1 MTALSV
7 FLTHMSITAL
17 FLYIQVKNDW
27 KIVTYLMMA
36 TITEIEVS
44 FNGKIG

>member
-1 MTALSV
+1 MVA
-7 FLTHMSITAL
+7 
-17 FLYIQVKNDW
+17 KNDW
-27 KIVTYLMMA
+27 KIMTYLMMA

>member
-1 MTALSV
+1 MVAIIKYVIIFQS
-7 FLTHMSITAL
+7 FL
-17 FLYIQVKNDW
+17 
-27 KIVTYLMMA
+27 A